1 MFTFIFIT
9 IFMCSVISTE
19 RNTDKNHT
27 PIHIE
32 LQDKEPSSVLCS
44 LLEKK
49 GIGSINNEYTFTEP
63 PLPDMPQIL

>member
-19 RNTDKNHT
+19 HNTDKNHT

-32 LQDKEPSSVLCS
+32 LQNKEPSSVLCS

-49 GIGSINNEYTFTEP
+49 GIGSINNE
-63 PLPDMPQIL
+63 